1 MNLSGREGRDTP
13 ETHPISSASR
23 LNPSLTK
30 IFDPCRESTCFPY
43 SRAKQTKT
51 NLINSPFRE
60 GTFFFG
66 GGGRAGASAERVI
79 DRGSLK
85 VSTKRGGSYF
95 FVSYS
100 RGGLHTFPRIC

>member
-66 GGGRAGASAERVI
+66 GGEGW
-79 DRGSLK
+79 
-85 VSTKRGGSYF
+85 
-95 FVSYS
+95 
-100 RGGLHTFPRIC
+100 GLSGEGHT